1 MAVRELVELASRVAE
16 LERRFS
22 GAMRHGTVEEA
33 DAARQRVRL
42 NFGSDVEGKPF
53 LSPWVPYAQI
63 AGALK
68 VHTPPS
74 RGQQFT
80 LISPCGDWQQAV
92 ALPMTWS
99 DQNQPPSSRGD
110 ENVLAYGNVKA
121 TIRDDLTQ
129 VHVGGTAFEIT
140 SGRVLI
146 KVGGVAVEITGG
158 GVTITGGKVMHDG
171 RNIGASHIHGGVEP
185 GDGLTGIPAN

>member
-22 GAMRHGTVEEA
+22 GAMRHGTVEEI

-42 NFGSDVEGKPF
+42 NFGKDVDGKPF

-74 RGQQFT
+74 KGQQFT
-80 LISPCGDWQQAV
+80 LLSPAGDWQQAV

-99 DQNQPPSSRGD
+99 DQNQSPSSKGD
-110 ENVLAYGNVKA
+110 ENVLTYGNVKVK
-121 TIRDDLTQ
+121 IKDDLVQ
-129 VHVGGTAFEIT
+129 VDVSGTEFEIT

-146 KVGGVAVEITGG
+146 KVGGVAVEITRS
-158 GVTITGGKVMHDG
+158 GVAIIGGKVTHDG
-171 RNIGASHIHGGVEP
+171 RNIGSTHIHGGVLP
-185 GDGLTGIPAN
+185 GGGLTDVPAN